1 MDTLITTA
9 LVGTGQQG
17 NTELTTGTPIDALLA
32 QTGEDNAERRLLLA
46 AGAWSVYRR
55 AGQMPVRLT
64 QEDSAAQT
72 VQPAPPETLAAC
84 SPTIVSALEEMLLG
98 QFDGIVIEMAT
109 RLREA
114 GQRLPHALL
123 PPALYLGTQKE
134 HLRAALAPVL
144 GERGRWLGQFKPE
157 WAWVNEFLPGDEHT
171 LPENAETIWQEGA
184 PASRYAL
191 LRRLRGIDPAQA
203 RRWLADVWK
212 QEKVDARCS
221 LLATFEVGL
230 SSEDEPFL
238 EKALDDRSERVRAI
252 AGPLLARLP
261 ESALAQR
268 MRARAE
274 NMLDYTAGA
283 LTVRL
288 PTEREIDQTWQ
299 RDGVAPATAGK
310 VALSW
315 PLTQV
320 LSLIPPSYWEQRFS
334 LSPEA
339 LIALAEAAEDGQ
351 RVIDSWSYA
360 AMLFAD
366 ARWAAALWRWTCAHI
381 RSGAVSIR
389 DMQLADVRKALATL
403 IPRREA
409 EQCVEQLPAGGEE
422 WQLAL
427 ELLPDSWSEEY
438 GESYLQ
444 VLQAY
449 LDDALAAFQ
458 QQRFSSWS
466 SQHSPMLP
474 CLQKATFAL
483 PYACLAKASMQMEP
497 YLTLPLEALSHQAR
511 WYVMSWQQELET
523 FIKTIR
529 LRNFNPNFNPKRDG
543 GQEPVPAASP

>member
-17 NTELTTGTPIDALLA
+17 NLELTTGTPIDALLA
-32 QTGEDNAERRLLLA
+32 QTGEGNAERRLLLA
-46 AGAWSVYRR
+46 AGAWSIYRR
-55 AGQMPVRLT
+55 AGQAPVRLT
-64 QEDSAAQT
+64 QEDSAEQP

-84 SPTIVSALEEMLLG
+84 SPTIVSALEEVLLG
-98 QFDGIVIEMAT
+98 QFDGIVIEVAT

-123 PPALYLGTQKE
+123 PSALYLGTQKE

-144 GERGRWLGQFKPE
+144 GERGRWLGQFKPK
-157 WAWVNEFLPGDEHT
+157 WAWVNEFLPGDERT
-171 LPENAETIWQEGA
+171 LPKNAEILWQEGML
-184 PASRYAL
+184 ASRHAL
-191 LRRLRGIDPAQA
+191 LRRLRGIDPGQA
-203 RRWLADVWK
+203 RQWLADVWK
-212 QEKVDARCS
+212 QEKVDARCT

-230 SSEDEPFL
+230 SPEDEPFL

-252 AGPLLARLP
+252 AAPLLARLP
-261 ESALAQR
+261 TSALAQR
-268 MRARAE
+268 MRARADR
-274 NMLDYTAGA
+274 MLNYAAGA
-283 LTVRL
+283 LTIRL
-288 PTEREIDQTWQ
+288 PIEQEIDQTWQ

-320 LSLIPPSYWEQRFS
+320 LSLVPPSYWEQRFS
-334 LSPEA
+334 LSPDV

-351 RVIDSWSYA
+351 RAIDSWSYA

-366 ARWAAALWRWTCAHI
+366 VRWAAALWRWTCAHI
-381 RSGAVSIR
+381 HSGAVSIR

-409 EQCVEQLPAGGEE
+409 EQCVEQLPAGSEE

-427 ELLPDSWSEEY
+427 ELLPDSWSEES

-444 VLQAY
+444 VLRAY

-466 SQHSPMLP
+466 SQHSHMLP
-474 CLQKATFAL
+474 YLQKATFAL

-529 LRNFNPNFNPKRDG
+529 LRKRLL
-543 GQEPVPAASP
+543 EEIHA